1 MSLYRKLVLF
11 MLVVTVVPVSVV
23 GFALERRAEG
33 ALRDRIRDSQA
44 SLVRS
49 EADAVA
55 GFVTDRVDAL
65 RRATTYFDLSTASAD
80 ELEGAARVLYKASPE
95 VSATAIVSPKGAAL
109 APPVHLDDPAKVPG
123 LSAHPAATEAAVQR
137 MLAFAPLDRAE
148 AEGPGSVVLSPPYSA
163 PERKAA
169 AFSAA
174 LPVEGKDHAERIF
187 VAEISLGSL
196 QRRVAAH
203 HGDRLLVVDGGGRA
217 VIDPDVAEL
226 RRTVA
231 TPAVRRALA
240 AGKAG
245 TSREGGARG
254 PVLAAWAPVPVPGL
268 QWTVVATL
276 PEATAF
282 APVRRMRLGIL
293 GATAGAG
300 VLLLLLG
307 GVFVG
312 SVRRGLGRVSAGA
325 EAFAKGELGYR
336 IDPPPEEELEALATT
351 FNAMGEELGAARAR
365 LEKWNEDLQAE
376 VDARTRELR
385 EAQARLVE
393 TQKLAAVGQLGA
405 GVAHEINNPLAGVL
419 GNVQLLLMKKRK
431 AGAGDDDPEVKAL
444 AKVEES
450 AKRCKDI
457 TGALLRF
464 SQQQGD
470 DLRRGALDLNGVVSE
485 VARLSETGA
494 AEQGVALETVP
505 AAAPA
510 QVVGDSAHLVQAVL
524 HLVSNARTAVKDR
537 EGGRVRVEARVVDGE
552 AQIRV
557 ADNGKG
563 IDPKIRGRIFEPF
576 FTTKDVWTNLGL
588 GLSVAYRIAEDHDGR
603 IEVESVPGQGTV
615 MTLCLPRA

>member
-1 MSLYRKLVLF
+1 M
-11 MLVVTVVPVSVV
+11 
-23 GFALERRAEG
+23 
-33 ALRDRIRDSQA
+33 
-44 SLVRS
+44 
-49 EADAVA
+49 
-55 GFVTDRVDAL
+55 
-65 RRATTYFDLSTASAD
+65 
-80 ELEGAARVLYKASPE
+80 
-95 VSATAIVSPKGAAL
+95 
-109 APPVHLDDPAKVPG
+109 
-123 LSAHPAATEAAVQR
+123 
-137 MLAFAPLDRAE
+137 
-148 AEGPGSVVLSPPYSA
+148 
-163 PERKAA
+163 
-169 AFSAA
+169 
-174 LPVEGKDHAERIF
+174 EGKDRAERIF
-187 VAEISLGSL
+187 VAEISLGTL

-203 HGDRLLVVDGGGRA
+203 HGDRLLVVDAEGRA

-226 RRTVA
+226 RRKVA
-231 TPAVRRALA
+231 APAVRRALA

-268 QWTVVATL
+268 GWTVVATL

-312 SVRRGLGRVSAGA
+312 SVRRGLGKVSAGA

-405 GVAHEINNPLAGVL
+405 GVAHENQQPA
-419 GNVQLLLMKKRK
+419 RR
-431 AGAGDDDPEVKAL
+431 GAGQRAAPPDEEAQGRRRGRRPGGEGPGQGRGVGQAL
-444 AKVEES
+444 
-450 AKRCKDI
+450 
-457 TGALLRF
+457 
-464 SQQQGD
+464 QGHHRGPAS
-470 DLRRGALDLNGVVSE
+470 LQPAAGRRPAPGALDLNGVVSE

-537 EGGRVRVEARVVDGE
+537 DGGRVRVEARVVDGE
-552 AQIRV
+552 AQHPGRRQRQGDRSERSASGSSSPSSPPRTCGPTSASGSRWPTASPRTT
-557 ADNGKG
+557 ADASRWRACPG
-563 IDPKIRGRIFEPF
+563 RGR
-576 FTTKDVWTNLGL
+576 
-588 GLSVAYRIAEDHDGR
+588 
-603 IEVESVPGQGTV
+603 
-615 MTLCLPRA
+615 